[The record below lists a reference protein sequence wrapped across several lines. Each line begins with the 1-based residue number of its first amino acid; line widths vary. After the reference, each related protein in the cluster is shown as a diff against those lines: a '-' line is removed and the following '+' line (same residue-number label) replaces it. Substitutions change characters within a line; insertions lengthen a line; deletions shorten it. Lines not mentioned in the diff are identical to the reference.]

1 MDYAENYSHIQQIMS
16 QQKWFKR
23 LGTVLLVVIAHSWDF
38 DLRKRVSIAHFMI
51 TDDLSKGNIQV
62 TYFLEHLVEHYNS
75 KYRAWRQP
83 LLRTLVTTSD
93 NCAAQFRS
101 RYHFA
106 WMVDF
111 AEESETITTILSI
124 YLAEYHGK
132 GPADSAAGGAKTKAD
147 EAAVYGTT
155 IETAYDLYVFLN
167 AHYKQVQTFI
177 FYSTPYNRSSF
188 IIHIPRAQVTETHH
202 EALHEIHSREFHYF
216 QKGTFPSFSRRDP
229 AALSTVKENYCFG
242 ARYTGL
248 QEPPKQIFQRKTFC
262 PCASCISG

>member
-1 MDYAENYSHIQQIMS
+1 MAIPTHQAQRDGHKICIQLVGPDSSLLLLHMDYAENYSHIQQIMS

-51 TDDLSKGNIQV
+51 TDDLSKGIIQV
-62 TYFLEHLVEHYNS
+62 TYFLEHLVEHYNN
-75 KYRAWRQP
+75 KYRAWGQP
-83 LLRTLVTTSD
+83 PIRALVTTSD

-132 GPADSAAGGAKTKAD
+132 GPADFDAG
-147 EAAVYGTT
+147 
-155 IETAYDLYVFLN
+155 
-167 AHYKQVQTFI
+167 
-177 FYSTPYNRSSF
+177 SF
-188 IIHIPRAQVTETHH
+188 INLY
-202 EALHEIHSREFHYF
+202 LHSYHS
-216 QKGTFPSFSRRDP
+216 
-229 AALSTVKENYCFG
+229 
-242 ARYTGL
+242 
-248 QEPPKQIFQRKTFC
+248 
-262 PCASCISG
+262 

>member
-1 MDYAENYSHIQQIMS
+1 MLLHMDYAENYSHIQQIMS

-62 TYFLEHLVEHYNS
+62 TYFLEHLVDHYNN

-83 LLRTLVTTSD
+83 PLRTLVTTSD

-188 IIHIPRAQVTETHH
+188 IKYSHP
-202 EALHEIHSREFHYF
+202 
-216 QKGTFPSFSRRDP
+216 P
-229 AALSTVKENYCFG
+229 C
-242 ARYTGL
+242 TGY
-248 QEPPKQIFQRKTFC
+248 
-262 PCASCISG
+262 

>member
-1 MDYAENYSHIQQIMS
+1 MLLHMDYAENYSHIQQIMS

-62 TYFLEHLVEHYNS
+62 TYFLEHLVDHYNN

-83 LLRTLVTTSD
+83 LIQTLVTTSD
-93 NCAAQFRS
+93 NCAAQFTS

-111 AEESETITTILSI
+111 AEESESITTILSI

-132 GPADSAAGGAKTKAD
+132 GPADSAAGGAKKKKQTKQPFM
-147 EAAVYGTT
+147 VQLLKQLTT
-155 IETAYDLYVFLN
+155 CTYFLM
-167 AHYKQVQTFI
+167 HTTSRYKLSFFI
-177 FYSTPYNRSSF
+177 RPFT
-188 IIHIPRAQVTETHH
+188 TE
-202 EALHEIHSREFHYF
+202 LR
-216 QKGTFPSFSRRDP
+216 
-229 AALSTVKENYCFG
+229 
-242 ARYTGL
+242 
-248 QEPPKQIFQRKTFC
+248 
-262 PCASCISG
+262 